1 MSSKHVLTY
10 WPIKAKNIASALALE
25 QAGME
30 WELGAG
36 PGSKGT
42 GNLWAEWLEM
52 KPNTVWGY
60 LPNLEVPG
68 GRTIGNE
75 LAILQYIAR
84 KNPAM
89 GGESDVDFNASQELL
104 HQAEELYQKLTKC
117 VPTILAK
124 DKSPE
129 EYNKFWT
136 GSDPNTHSNAQGLL
150 VYLAQFESYME
161 KCGAGSD
168 KYTTTGMTIGEIK
181 LYATLA
187 IVQLVD
193 ATVPFPPK
201 VSAFMAR
208 FNADA
213 KVKVVMDEK
222 VSSCKQYFIQPPA
235 EGEGTEKRSSCVLS

>member
-10 WPIKAKNIASALALE
+10 WPIKAKNIAAALALE

-30 WELGAG
+30 WEFGAG

-52 KPNTVWGY
+52 KPDTVWGY
-60 LPNLEVPG
+60 LPNLQVPG
-68 GRTIGNE
+68 GRTIGSE

-84 KNPAM
+84 KNPVL
-89 GGESDVDFNASQELL
+89 GGESDDDFNASQELL
-104 HQAEELYQKLTKC
+104 HQSEELYQKFSKLM
-117 VPTILAK
+117 PTVMAK

-136 GSDPNTHSNAQGLL
+136 GNDPTTHSSAQGLL
-150 VYLAQFESYME
+150 VYLSQFESYMD
-161 KCGAGSD
+161 KCGAGDD

-187 IVQLVD
+187 LAQLVD
-193 ATVPFPPK
+193 AAVPFPPK

-213 KVKVVMDEK
+213 KVRAVMDGN
-222 VSSCKQYFIQPPA
+222 VSSCGQYFIPPGA
-235 EGEGTEKRSSCVLS
+235 